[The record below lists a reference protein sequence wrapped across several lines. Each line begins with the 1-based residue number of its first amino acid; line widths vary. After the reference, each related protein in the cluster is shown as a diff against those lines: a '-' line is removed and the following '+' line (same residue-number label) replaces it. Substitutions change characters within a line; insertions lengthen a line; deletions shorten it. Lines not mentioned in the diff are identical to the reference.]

1 MNTLLQDFMARL
13 KLLGV
18 KVCIERNGI
27 YHASGV
33 TNANILKKLI
43 FSKCTILT
51 PPQFGPYSRY
61 SSDGTKL
68 EGLEDPSLN
77 G

>member
-18 KVCIERNGI
+18 EVCIERNGI
-27 YHASGV
+27 YHAS
-33 TNANILKKLI
+33 NANILKKLI